1 MSGAPL
7 IAEEEDP
14 VHESALDWSVSGISS
29 VSEFDPNQ
37 FTRENAPTPDLTSIG
52 RDEIDQLVDNV
63 RDIRNSLASISEKT
77 ATPTNSPRTENNTVI
92 RNISTGH
99 TPPVK
104 DVGLD
109 SDVGKLEHMRR
120 MLRDLENSRQ
130 TVASRRSLKFGS
142 DKSNDDVLKVS

>member
-7 IAEEEDP
+7 ITEEDDP

-37 FTRENAPTPDLTSIG
+37 FTRENNAPTPDLTSIG

-77 ATPTNSPRTENNTVI
+77 ATPTNSPRTEKNNTVI
-92 RNISTGH
+92 RYHSYIKYVSTFISQN
-99 TPPVK
+99 
-104 DVGLD
+104 LI
-109 SDVGKLEHMRR
+109 L
-120 MLRDLENSRQ
+120 
-130 TVASRRSLKFGS
+130 
-142 DKSNDDVLKVS
+142 

>member
-7 IAEEEDP
+7 IAEEDDP

-109 SDVGKLEHMRR
+109 SDVGKVPFLYYVSTFIAQNLIFH
-120 MLRDLENSRQ
+120 
-130 TVASRRSLKFGS
+130 
-142 DKSNDDVLKVS
+142 KSHFLSKQKNLFFNIIF

>member
-7 IAEEEDP
+7 IAEETDP

-77 ATPTNSPRTENNTVI
+77 ATPTNSPRTEKNNTVI
-92 RNISTGH
+92 RYHSYIT
-99 TPPVK
+99 
-104 DVGLD
+104 
-109 SDVGKLEHMRR
+109 
-120 MLRDLENSRQ
+120 
-130 TVASRRSLKFGS
+130 
-142 DKSNDDVLKVS
+142 